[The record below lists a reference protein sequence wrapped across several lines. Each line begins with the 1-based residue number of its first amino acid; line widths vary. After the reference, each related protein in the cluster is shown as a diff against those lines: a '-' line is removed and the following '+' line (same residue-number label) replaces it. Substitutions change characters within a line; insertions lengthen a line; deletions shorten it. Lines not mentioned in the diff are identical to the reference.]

1 MTVSLKKLFYR
12 IYFFFPGEKINL
24 TETSHRG
31 GISRPSRDLRLY
43 DQRKIPLHLF
53 YHWIPETGIF
63 WNPMVKKV

>member
-12 IYFFFPGEKINL
+12 IYFFCPREKIKL

-31 GISRPSRDLRLY
+31 ELTETSVSRPSRALRLY

-53 YHWIPETGIF
+53 
-63 WNPMVKKV
+63 